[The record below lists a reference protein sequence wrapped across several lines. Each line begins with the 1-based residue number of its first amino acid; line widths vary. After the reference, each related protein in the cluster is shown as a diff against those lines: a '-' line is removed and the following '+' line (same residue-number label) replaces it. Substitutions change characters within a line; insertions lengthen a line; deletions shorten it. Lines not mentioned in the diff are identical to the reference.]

1 MGQCGKKEFKNCPKG
16 RNCRDFFP
24 PPFSGHFGAVFFPY
38 PACSFVA
45 IDLSLQA
52 SCCFSFYTME
62 SKEQL
67 SRGKLSCSGKAL
79 AGPRWRRT
87 GVLVPAALGMACLLC
102 LWLNSKQG
110 AGSLL
115 EAERVSF

>member
-1 MGQCGKKEFKNCPKG
+1 MEKKSSRIVQKEETAGMFI
-16 RNCRDFFP
+16 F

-52 SCCFSFYTME
+52 SRWFSFYTTE

-67 SRGKLSCSGKAL
+67 SRGKLSCSGKAV

-87 GVLVPAALGMACLLC
+87 GVLVAAVLGMACLLC
-102 LWLNSKQG
+102 LWLNSKRG